1 MIERIVATDDALSLI
16 DLIKHRHGPILF
28 YQSGGCCDG
37 FAPMC
42 YRADDFKIGDAD
54 VNLGSVG
61 EIPFYMHR
69 SQYEYWKHTQLKLDA
84 SDGQG
89 PEFSLDSVE
98 ERHFIVRSCLLNNEE
113 NRSTLAKG

>member
-1 MIERIVATDDALSLI
+1 MVVHVIATDGALSLI
-16 DLIKHRHGPILF
+16 DLIKFRHGSILF

-42 YRADDFKIGDAD
+42 YRADDFKTGEAD
-54 VNLGSVG
+54 VFLGLVG

-69 SQYEYWKHTQLKLDA
+69 SQFEYWEHTQLIVDV

-89 PEFSLDSVE
+89 PEFSLDSIE
-98 ERHFIVRSCLLNNEE
+98 ERHFIVRSRLLNSEE
-113 NRSTLAKG
+113 NMNALAKD

>member
-1 MIERIVATDDALSLI
+1 MTERVVATDEALSLI
-16 DLIKHRHGPILF
+16 ELIKNRHGSILF

-42 YRADDFKIGDAD
+42 YRADDFKVGGAD
-54 VNLGSVG
+54 VNLGSIG
-61 EIPFYMHR
+61 GTPFYMHR
-69 SQYEYWKHTQLKLDA
+69 SQYEYWKQTKLILDA

-98 ERHFIVRSCLLNNEE
+98 EKHFIFAYSP
-113 NRSTLAKG
+113 A